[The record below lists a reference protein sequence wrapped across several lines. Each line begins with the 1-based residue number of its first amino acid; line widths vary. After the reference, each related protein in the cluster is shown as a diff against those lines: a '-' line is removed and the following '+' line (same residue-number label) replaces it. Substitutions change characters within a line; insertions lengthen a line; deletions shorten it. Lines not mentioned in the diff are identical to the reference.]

1 MSSVPSIPVMKVG
14 NTVYEIKDLTAREH
28 LIEVR
33 DDQPTSEDNKLW
45 VHETE
50 AEHSVPTWTEF
61 QDLYRKYEVLK
72 ERVDRLDPQGA

>member
-45 VHETE
+45 VRETE
-50 AEHSVPTWTEF
+50 TEHSVPTWEEF
-61 QDLYRKYEVLK
+61 QELYRKYEVLK